1 MRKTPSNF
9 LQKAIGEA
17 LKGVGVPVYDYI
29 KENTPFPYITIGEE
43 TETPWDTKTGN
54 GSEVDCEIHLWSQ
67 RKGYKENKD
76 LAQKVLDAM
85 FAASEAGAFS
95 SAEWHCVDISLGRI
109 LHERLDF
116 DTRHCEVTFK
126 FLIQEVI

>member
-17 LKGVGVPVYDYI
+17 LKGVDVPVYDYV

-43 TETPWDTKTGN
+43 TEVPWDTKTGP
-54 GSEVDCEIHLWSQ
+54 GSEVNCEIHLWSQ

-76 LAQKVLDAM
+76 LTQKVLDAM
-85 FAASEAGAFS
+85 FTASEADAFS
-95 SAEWHCVDISLGRI
+95 SWEWHCVDMSLSRI
-109 LHERLDF
+109 LHERLDI
-116 DTRHCEVTFK
+116 DTRHCEVVFN
-126 FLIQEVI
+126 FLIQEVV